1 MGRRIIA
8 ISMLQ
13 RLDAVA
19 TSVLRFVQLGSI
31 CRDELIA
38 ISLVEGVYPVR
49 KLARRTASRGVGRV
63 SLCYHHYS
71 PHGWHTLDI
80 ECKGVFVHR
89 GIKTVGREPSWC
101 RPNSEYHKALAPF
114 LFPVKGASK

>member
-19 TSVLRFVQLGSI
+19 TSVLRFVQLGHLGSI

-38 ISLVEGVYPVR
+38 VSLVEGVYPVR

-63 SLCYHHYS
+63 SLCYHYYCANAKC
-71 PHGWHTLDI
+71 PR
-80 ECKGVFVHR
+80 C
-89 GIKTVGREPSWC
+89 C
-101 RPNSEYHKALAPF
+101 
-114 LFPVKGASK
+114 